1 MAMEPV
7 FMPEG
12 GGETIAL
19 PPLGISLRVLVPAAS
34 GGGGIALLEETTE
47 PGKGP
52 PLHVHHRQTETFHV
66 LEGRYDFLV
75 GERRFAATPGC
86 TLVVPAGA
94 PHAFRNTG
102 DAPGRFLFALTPADD
117 ADGFFRALA
126 GHTAGGAM
134 PPPEALAELA
144 ARFGME
150 FVGPPLGA

>member
-1 MAMEPV
+1 MTVEPV
-7 FMPEG
+7 FVPEG

-19 PPLGISLRVLVPAAS
+19 PPLGISLRLLVPAAR
-34 GGGGIALLEETTE
+34 GGGIALFEETTA

-66 LEGRYDFLV
+66 LESRYEFAV

-86 TLVVPAGA
+86 TLMVPAGA
-94 PHAFRNTG
+94 PHAFRNVG
-102 DAPGRFLFALTPADD
+102 DGPGRFLFALTPAED
-117 ADGFFRALA
+117 AEGFFRALA
-126 GHTAGGAM
+126 GQTAGGAM

-150 FVGPPLGA
+150 FVGPPLGG